1 MRCSPLRRSCCWRD
15 ASRCRN
21 RGRRIPRSRTIPI
34 PPPTEYLYPFGDEPG
49 QITAEIALSFGPGT
63 DLSAARIEIP
73 PLKYNKSLLLLLTQD
88 DCKQAAFSTT
98 WAAINGRPLSDTYF
112 YNAPHLRG
120 GDMPP
125 DTYSF
130 GKALG
135 STDGTGR
142 EVRFSFTTAISP
154 RVGLYG

>member
-1 MRCSPLRRSCCWRD
+1 M
-15 ASRCRN
+15 
-21 RGRRIPRSRTIPI
+21 GRRTGAV
-34 PPPTEYLYPFGDEPG
+34 LV
-49 QITAEIALSFGPGT
+49 
-63 DLSAARIEIP
+63 
-73 PLKYNKSLLLLLTQD
+73 SLLLLLTQD

-135 STDGTGR
+135 SPDGTGR

-154 RVGLYG
+154 PRVGRNG